1 MVHYELPVLGPKLGI
16 PIDIRIKLLQTLLDL
31 LTIASYITNA
41 QRPKIPIIWLILEL
55 FIEVEHFVVAGAIHS
70 QVGMVEV

>member
-1 MVHYELPVLGPKLGI
+1 MVYYELLILRLRLGI

-31 LTIASYITNA
+31 LTIASYMANA
-41 QRPKIPIIWLILEL
+41 QRPKIPIIWLIIEL
-55 FIEVEHFVVAGAIHS
+55 IIEVEHFVLAGTIHP